1 MNRITDIHDCFG
13 CGVCATACAHNVIG
27 IQLNRNG
34 FYEPYI
40 ATPDRC
46 TDCGLC
52 AEVCAYSHPDLAK
65 NSSVIASYAGWS
77 NDSEV
82 RRRSTSGGVAFELCK
97 YLLDQEYEVCAVRYN
112 SELGRAE
119 HYIAKTI
126 EELAPSKGS
135 KYIQSYTLDGFS
147 TIDKSAKYLVVG
159 TPCQIDSF
167 RRFIQKFRCE
177 ENFIL
182 LDFFCHGVPSM
193 LAWQKYLIW
202 AKQKTGK
209 IQSVTW
215 RDKSRGWRNSYI
227 MNIKGDKGSLISSRG
242 QGDMFLNLFLSDCCL
257 GPQCHKDCKYKCD
270 QSAADIRIGDFWGR
284 EYKSNTEGI
293 NSVLC
298 FSQKGQDLLKSINCT
313 IVEHPFEIVVEGQL
327 KNNPEVAHFSKSV
340 WQSLHS
346 ANEPIEKAARYSL
359 KQLKV
364 HQWKGRINH
373 ILQIL
378 HIS

>member
-1 MNRITDIHDCFG
+1 MSNIIGIHDCFG
-13 CGVCATACAHNVIG
+13 CGVCATACAHKVIG
-27 IQLNRNG
+27 IHWNKNG
-34 FYEPYI
+34 FYEPYTI
-40 ATPDRC
+40 DPESC

-52 AEVCAYSHPDLAK
+52 QEVCAYAHKTLAVEP
-65 NSSVIASYAGWS
+65 SILGSYAAWS
-77 NDSEV
+77 KDATIRKN
-82 RRRSTSGGVAFELCK
+82 STSGGVAYELSN
-97 YLLDQEYEVCAVRYN
+97 YLLAKGYKVCAVRYN
-112 SELGRAE
+112 AEKGVAE
-119 HYIAKTI
+119 HYIANSQ
-126 EELAPSKGS
+126 EELAATVGS
-135 KYIQSYTLDGFS
+135 KYIQSYTCDAFS
-147 TIDKSAKYLVVG
+147 AINRKDKYLVVG

-167 RRFIQKFRCE
+167 RRYIQKFHCE

-193 LAWQKYLIW
+193 LVWQKYMKW
-202 AKQKTGK
+202 AEKKTG
-209 IQSVTW
+209 IIRSVTW

-364 HQWKGRINH
+364 HQWKGRCNH